1 MATFLSNLLPAV
13 LYAIVWSG
21 EACDVEKDILI
32 CILFNAYGMFSCYL
46 SAGSW
51 FLKGIAEGI
60 SRKIL
65 EIQRNYP
72 AQVLMEQ
79 YSLKNIRFQN
89 FFQDLLQFDCWHQHS
104 PDTGQRLTR
113 FARAED
119 SH

>member
-72 AQVLMEQ
+72 PQVLMEQ
-79 YSLKNIRFQN
+79 YSLNKISKCLSR
-89 FFQDLLQFDCWHQHS
+89 S
-104 PDTGQRLTR
+104 
-113 FARAED
+113 
-119 SH
+119 SSV